1 MCKACV
7 YTPLSIEKGVLL
19 QSRNFLIT
27 LFHSFILFTPFLL
40 GGLPNFHVIFIHL
53 AGQSN
58 QVSLCWKVG
67 WYSCLLYLIIW
78 SKRHWS
84 AHKVFLV
91 VDIYLWSPAP
101 ITSGAPLGSPEV
113 ETYSIRSKIHNCK
126 IRFKIEHIIARY
138 DWQLASNELLNS
150 STC

>member
-1 MCKACV
+1 MCAKPV
-7 YTPLSIEKGVLL
+7 YIPPLSIENGVLL
-19 QSRNFLIT
+19 QSQNFRIT
-27 LFHSFILFTPFLL
+27 LFHSFILFTPFLP

-78 SKRHWS
+78 SKRHKS

-91 VDIYLWSPAP
+91 VDIHLWSPAP
-101 ITSGAPLGSPEV
+101 ITSGAPLGFPEV
-113 ETYSIRSKIHNCK
+113 ETYSIRSKTHNCK
-126 IRFKIEHIIARY
+126 IRFKKHVRFV
-138 DWQLASNELLNS
+138 STELLNS